1 MPAAK
6 RRSGGVSFRV
16 LGLGTHCESL
26 FLHPRP
32 SFPTCAQTLTSHY
45 RTQHS
50 TRTPTPY
57 APRPTLSPTPC
68 TLHHPTPSLQHRPHM
83 PPRFSWLISARAPHE
98 HHTCTRAAAASLLRA
113 PHMHT
118 FSTHAHVLHT
128 CTRAPHMHT
137 CRGGLASPCSTHA
150 HVLHT
155 CTRAPH
161 MLTCRRELAS
171 PRSRSRTSQGL
182 PSRKR

>member
-1 MPAAK
+1 MLGIRVGMPAAK

-50 TRTPTPY
+50 TPTPTPY

-68 TLHHPTPSLQHRPHM
+68 TLHHPTPPDTLSTTPSTH
-83 PPRFSWLISARAPHE
+83 
-98 HHTCTRAAAASLLRA
+98 AASLLLAHLR
-113 PHMHT
+113 T
-118 FSTHAHVLHT
+118 CSTHAHVLHT
-128 CTRAPHMHT
+128 CR
-137 CRGGLASPCSTHA
+137 RGLASPCSTHA

-161 MLTCRRELAS
+161 MLTCRGGLAS
-171 PRSRSRTSQGL
+171 PRSRSRTSPGL